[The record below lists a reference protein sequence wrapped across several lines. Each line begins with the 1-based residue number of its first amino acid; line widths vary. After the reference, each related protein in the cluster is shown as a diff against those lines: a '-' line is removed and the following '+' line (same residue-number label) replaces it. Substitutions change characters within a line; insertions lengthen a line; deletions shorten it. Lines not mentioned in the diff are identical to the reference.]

1 MSIILIWL
9 SSIIIT
15 KGMKLITGLKIFK
28 DIGNEGY
35 KFKYD
40 SISEFKVDEYNKYF
54 DLIPFYNILN
64 IMMIS
69 SQYINNKDF
78 TLSQF
83 CNLDLLEEMNDE
95 EKKIFQKRP
104 NGMTVIYLTA
114 LSKIKE
120 EIERENEKESN
131 ENRTINFVV
140 EYNDMTVKAKCKEIK
155 TEFSKRW
162 NFDKSDFIISEDIR
176 DELKSVIYVTTL
188 KHILDYINKH
198 NIYKE
203 IKKMLNPNPEIKI
216 KVDDNLLS
224 AILKM
229 QKALDEQDRLKS
241 QNNIDISSQS
251 ITSTIPSHN
260 DEDPNSNV
268 EQSIN
273 ENKNREEETTL
284 KLTQKNTH
292 KK

>member
-1 MSIILIWL
+1 
-9 SSIIIT
+9 
-15 KGMKLITGLKIFK
+15 
-28 DIGNEGY
+28 
-35 KFKYD
+35 
-40 SISEFKVDEYNKYF
+40 
-54 DLIPFYNILN
+54 
-64 IMMIS
+64 
-69 SQYINNKDF
+69 
-78 TLSQF
+78 
-83 CNLDLLEEMNDE
+83 MNDE
-95 EKKIFQKRP
+95 EKEIFQKRP
-104 NGMTVIYLTA
+104 NGMTVVYLTA
-114 LSKIKE
+114 RSKVKE
-120 EIERENEKESN
+120 EIERENEKEN
-131 ENRTINFVV
+131 DENCMINFVV

-203 IKKMLNPNPEIKI
+203 IKKMLNPNQEIKI

-224 AILKM
+224 AILEM

-251 ITSTIPSHN
+251 ITSTIPSQN
-260 DEDPNSNV
+260 NEDPNSNV

-273 ENKNREEETTL
+273 ENKNREEETAL

>member
-9 SSIIIT
+9 SSIVIT

-54 DLIPFYNILN
+54 DFIPFYNILN

-95 EKKIFQKRP
+95 EKEIFQKRP
-104 NGMTVIYLTA
+104 NGMTVVYLTA
-114 LSKIKE
+114 RSKAKE
-120 EIERENEKESN
+120 EIERENEKEN
-131 ENRTINFVV
+131 DENRMINFVV

-155 TEFSKRW
+155 
-162 NFDKSDFIISEDIR
+162 
-176 DELKSVIYVTTL
+176 
-188 KHILDYINKH
+188 
-198 NIYKE
+198 
-203 IKKMLNPNPEIKI
+203 I

-224 AILKM
+224 AIEEM

-251 ITSTIPSHN
+251 ITSTIPSQN
-260 DEDPNSNV
+260 NEDPNSNV

>member
-1 MSIILIWL
+1 MGIILIWL
-9 SSIIIT
+9 STIVIT
-15 KGMKLITGLKIFK
+15 KGMQFITGLKIFK

-40 SISEFKVDEYNKYF
+40 SISEFKVDEYNKYL

-64 IMMIS
+64 IMTIS

-104 NGMTVIYLTA
+104 NGMTVVYLTA
-114 LSKIKE
+114 RSKAKE
-120 EIERENEKESN
+120 EIERENEEESDKN
-131 ENRTINFVV
+131 YTINFVV

-155 TEFSKRW
+155 TGFSKRW
-162 NFDKSDFIISEDIR
+162 NLDKNDFIISENIR
-176 DELKSVIYVTTL
+176 DELKGVIYFTTL
-188 KHILDYINKH
+188 KHISDYIGKH
-198 NIYKE
+198 SLYKE
-203 IKKMLNPNPEIKI
+203 IKKRLDPNLEIKI

-224 AILKM
+224 SILEM
-229 QKALDEQDRLKS
+229 QKALDEHDRLKV

-251 ITSTIPSHN
+251 ITSTIPSQN

-273 ENKNREEETTL
+273 ENHEEETTL